1 MCKVGDFGAYYN
13 SKYVP
18 ESKMKRRKSAYRITG
33 AVYCNPSLNRK
44 FVNLSE
50 NLQTIQCILNRI
62 EKIQAIK
69 KLRK

>member
-1 MCKVGDFGAYYN
+1 
-13 SKYVP
+13 
-18 ESKMKRRKSAYRITG
+18 MKRRKCAYRITG